1 MPRGVAGLAV
11 AAMLLRTGSAQ
22 QCAGDTSDRCSV
34 PIDMYSPPVTGDCAC
49 CYCQDH
55 GWGTSCYDW
64 GPYCTAG
71 SYCNENSYYNTG
83 PSFAGQDGSGCPAC
97 TEDGKHI
104 AEGHAGTNCKPCAGN
119 TYSTSR
125 TATSCTECPAG
136 KMSNA
141 LKTAC
146 EEPAEGT
153 SIIKLRSVSPSACN
167 AGTTANECMETLML
181 EIKDDVLTIT
191 PAESSCPGSVG
202 IIDGG
207 GEATG
212 TSVRP
217 RSVGCVAPALTRD

>member
-1 MPRGVAGLAV
+1 MARLLLPRGVAGLAV

-22 QCAGDTSDRCSV
+22 QCAGDTWNECSGR
-34 PIDMYSPPVTGDCAC
+34 YTSGDCVC
-49 CYCQDH
+49 CLCDSMGCWDQ
-55 GWGTSCYDW
+55 GGSFCNT
-64 GPYCTAG
+64 G
-71 SYCNENSYYNTG
+71 SYCSESSWYPNRG
-83 PSFAGQDGSGCPAC
+83 PSRAGQHGSGCPAC

-104 AEGHAGTNCKPCAGN
+104 AEGRAGTNCKPCAGN

-181 EIKDDVLTIT
+181 EIKDDVLAIT

-207 GEATG
+207 EATG

-217 RSVGCVAPALTRD
+217 RPVGCVARALTRD